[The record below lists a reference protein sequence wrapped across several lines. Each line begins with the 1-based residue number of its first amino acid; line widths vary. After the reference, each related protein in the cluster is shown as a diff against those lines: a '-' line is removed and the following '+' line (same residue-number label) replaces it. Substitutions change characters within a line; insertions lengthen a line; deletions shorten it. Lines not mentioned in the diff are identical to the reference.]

1 METKKTEKY
10 VRLRKISAVADSE
23 FPTPSFEEYETGKL
37 NNNLSIP
44 NDYWLEGWLIK
55 EPVLGSYVVVAR
67 EIRNGVKF
75 GGIFQSSMIT
85 QITDDGFKTLNSI
98 YKLEYINK

>member
-1 METKKTEKY
+1 MEIKKTEKY
-10 VRLRKISAVADSE
+10 VRLTKISAVADPE
-23 FPTPSFEEYETGKL
+23 FPTPSFEEYEAGKL

-55 EPVLGSYVVVAR
+55 EPVLGSYIVVAR
-67 EIRNGVKF
+67 EVRNGVKF

-85 QITDDGFKTLNSI
+85 QVTDDGFKTLNSI
-98 YKLEYINK
+98 YKLQYITK